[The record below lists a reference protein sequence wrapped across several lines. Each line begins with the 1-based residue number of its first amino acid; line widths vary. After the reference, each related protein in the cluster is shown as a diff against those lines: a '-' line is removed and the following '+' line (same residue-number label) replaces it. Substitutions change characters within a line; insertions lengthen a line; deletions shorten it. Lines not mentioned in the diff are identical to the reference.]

1 MSWTTPATWVVGA
14 ILTAAQLNTHLRD
27 NTRYLKGL
35 DGVVT
40 TQAGLIIDNTLGTEY
55 FKLPSLTT
63 TQRDA
68 LTPANGMVIYNSTL
82 NLHQRRE
89 NGAWVSYNDLASMV
103 IASQAQGDIFY
114 APSATAIARLG
125 YGTSGYFL
133 KTQGAAANPIWSLIS
148 VNRCFGLTPTATG
161 WTTPPTTLTNA
172 TDNDLTTVTG
182 EGTGQAQAGE
192 AEDINEITIDLGS
205 IMAISRIM
213 VKVGFRTANALETM
227 TVNLR
232 AGESASHAGNEV
244 IGTAVTTA
252 STSEVVRYIQGSPTG
267 NASLV
272 RYVSLYLYGNS
283 GNYASYMKLYEVIAN
298 A

>member
-1 MSWTTPATWVVGA
+1 MSWDLPAIPGVGTIA
-14 ILTAAQLNTHLRD
+14 TVSGWATKIINCL
-27 NTRYLKGL
+27 RYLKGL
-35 DGVVT
+35 DGVPT
-40 TQAGLIIDNTLGTEY
+40 IQAGLIVDNSLGTEY
-55 FKLPSLTT
+55 LQVSSLTT
-63 TQRDA
+63 TERNA
-68 LTPANGMVIYNSTL
+68 LTPAAGMIIYNETL
-82 NLHQRRE
+82 TVFECYENASWVQR
-89 NGAWVSYNDLASMV
+89 NDIAKMV

-114 APSATAIARLG
+114 ASSATAIARLG
-125 YGTSGYFL
+125 YGTPGYFL

-148 VNRCFGLTPTATG
+148 VNRCFGLTPVATG